1 MFWSFAAKPEGVVT
15 ERSAMYCSPSVRES
29 VKLKGAC
36 RPAVLLARPEMTFG
50 EKRRAPS
57 GHGAPF
63 GSWPM
68 RSVLEPWRVSSAVFQ
83 GMNSLST
90 WYTPQWV
97 GDARMPRSDP
107 KMCRSNSCNGACGRA
122 SKASVTRPVTGS
134 ASTRPR
140 SLTLVAKPEAV
151 SSTRYGSPGRGS
163 ARYRAPGI
171 GAGRAATS
179 RTTDPILAKSGHT
192 AAASA
197 PIEVKDSGQAP
208 LPSAAAGLS
217 EKPSGIV
224 TLAAFISD
232 GAGVTGLCVC
242 GTFRLASTPAAVSV
256 ALVVG
261 FTLMLGVK
269 LGWLQPVV
277 AGPGCLGPAAG
288 PPEYSGAPVPR

>member
-1 MFWSFAAKPEGVVT
+1 MFWSFAAKPEGVLT

-36 RPAVLLARPEMTFG
+36 RPAVLLATPEMTFG

-63 GSWPM
+63 GPWSIV
-68 RSVLEPWRVSSAVFQ
+68 SVLEPWRVSSAVFQ

-122 SKASVTRPVTGS
+122 SKA
-134 ASTRPR
+134 R
-140 SLTLVAKPEAV
+140 SSP
-151 SSTRYGSPGRGS
+151 RYGSPGRGS

-179 RTTDPILAKSGHT
+179 RTTDPILAKSGHR
-192 AAASA
+192 AASSV

-224 TLAAFISD
+224 ALAAFISD

-277 AGPGCLGPAAG
+277 AGHGCSARAA
-288 PPEYSGAPVPR
+288 R